1 MRKLYAPCIRLTL
14 AQHRNGSVA
23 RAVGQHPSEA
33 SPRSGCAIPA
43 QKAVEEE
50 DGTAKISEECDRG
63 PEYSDPRALEEVEG
77 QPEDHHR
84 GSGGQLPAPDQ
95 SKPPLVGGP
104 HHK

>member
-63 PEYSDPRALEEVEG
+63 PEYST
-77 QPEDHHR
+77 PE
-84 GSGGQLPAPDQ
+84 SGRRSELLARSADWADF
-95 SKPPLVGGP
+95 LDNDFATTLCE
-104 HHK
+104 